1 MSPEPATVP
10 YDVSLD
16 CTYTVSVYPGYGV
29 ELKVS
34 GRLWVEC
41 GDKCLQ
47 ASVACPLLRAAAV
60 WPCTAR
66 QTGSPVLVPVPVSLS
81 QESRLRAWTWVH
93 GLGPLTAAAGT
104 HH

>member
-1 MSPEPATVP
+1 MSPEPAAVP

-34 GRLWVEC
+34 GGLRVRC

-47 ASVACPLLRAAAV
+47 ASMARLLLHATAV
-60 WPCTAR
+60 WPCTVQ
-66 QTGSPVLVPVPVSLS
+66 QTGSPVPVLVPVLVSLR
-81 QESRLRAWTWVH
+81 QESQFMGA
-93 GLGPLTAAAGT
+93 
-104 HH
+104 